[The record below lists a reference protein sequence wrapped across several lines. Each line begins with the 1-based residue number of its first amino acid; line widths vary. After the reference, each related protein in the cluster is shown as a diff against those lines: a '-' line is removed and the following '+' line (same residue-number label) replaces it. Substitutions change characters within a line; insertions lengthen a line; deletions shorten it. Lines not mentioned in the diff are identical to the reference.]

1 MFEGVIIML
10 ECVPR
15 IVWRINVDA
24 FDSAGEFLF
33 EGFEGEE
40 VVAVD
45 EHVLAMG
52 VAVGLFRV
60 FDEDARFQNGMHI
73 LADPGQ
79 FKFLLVGH

>member
-1 MFEGVIIML
+1 MFERRS
-10 ECVPR
+10 R
-15 IVWRINVDA
+15 IVWRINVNA
-24 FDSAGEFLF
+24 FDSAGEFLL
-33 EGFEGEE
+33 EGFKGEE

-45 EHVLAMG
+45 EHVFAMG
-52 VAVGLFRV
+52 VAVGLFGV